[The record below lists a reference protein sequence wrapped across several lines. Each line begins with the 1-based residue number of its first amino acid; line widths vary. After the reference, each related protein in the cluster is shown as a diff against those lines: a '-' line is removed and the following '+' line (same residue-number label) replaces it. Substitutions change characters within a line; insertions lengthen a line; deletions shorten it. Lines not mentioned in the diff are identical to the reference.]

1 MKYFLLENLYVA
13 VIYWIIG
20 GNDKM
25 DSSKIEDL
33 VLSGDVT
40 ITVQMVTVK

>member
-1 MKYFLLENLYVA
+1 
-13 VIYWIIG
+13 
-20 GNDKM
+20 M

-40 ITVQMVTVK
+40 ITVQMVTEKWRSGGNW